1 MNDYEDFFMI
11 NYKITYLP
19 KKKWKG
25 YNLSIEYMTQN
36 YYDVSIHHTSQ
47 KIQIEIEK
55 KTFDKPIK
63 HTQEEYDF
71 PDNLYA
77 SWWKNAKAYGVL
89 KENELI
95 AAIEIC
101 PETWSNRLMITELWV
116 ESHYRKQG
124 IGTALINFVKKQ
136 AIKKN
141 YRAIILETQSCN
153 TTAIEFYLKQEFVL
167 FGFDRSCYH
176 NDDMNRKEVR
186 LNFGWFNSHFK

>member
-1 MNDYEDFFMI
+1 MI

-55 KTFDKPIK
+55 KAFDKPIK

-116 ESHYRKQG
+116 E
-124 IGTALINFVKKQ
+124 
-136 AIKKN
+136 IK
-141 YRAIILETQSCN
+141 T
-153 TTAIEFYLKQEFVL
+153 
-167 FGFDRSCYH
+167 
-176 NDDMNRKEVR
+176 KES
-186 LNFGWFNSHFK
+186 LA